1 MEKTMHAV
9 VTHGIH
15 DYRLEQVPVPQPGPG
30 ELLVQVEACGICA
43 GDLKAFMG
51 GERFWGGS
59 EFTPYVEP
67 PCIPGH
73 EFIASSMVRLS
84 SPINL
89 ESTHSAMS

>member
-15 DYRLEQVPVPQPGPG
+15 DYRLEQVPVPQPRPG

-51 GERFWGGS
+51 GEDVYKRQAWHRHWS
-59 EFTPYVEP
+59 R
-67 PCIPGH
+67 C
-73 EFIASSMVRLS
+73 SS
-84 SPINL
+84 
-89 ESTHSAMS
+89 AQKAWA

>member
-15 DYRLEQVPVPQPGPG
+15 DYRLEQVPVPQPWPG

-59 EFTPYVEP
+59 EFTPYVEMIIP
-67 PCIPGH
+67 KWIQGIGNIKKVCPCGVK
-73 EFIASSMVRLS
+73 MVLG
-84 SPINL
+84 
-89 ESTHSAMS
+89 T